1 LRRLRADESDS
12 KVDAQLRRYATSDDP
27 VGLINRGHQYL
38 QRALRQLVYSYVP
51 SPEPAILKMKFDRVF
66 ALARTLAML
75 TDDEIEFLKLIDGL
89 RNLADHDDAEPTPE
103 HEVKARLIWSH
114 ISFEDPGLAT
124 TMAVIPET
132 SVFPSSLA
140 MAILSVF
147 HILDRRARRIP
158 RLVGLPAFLLHDYP
172 WGSATRAVLETKAA
186 KEGKALEEMIP
197 GISAHLE
204 EQHENYGKNR
214 WGIGIHAVPIVQVTD
229 LPSGPSSPS
238 P

>member
-1 LRRLRADESDS
+1 MSAHESDG
-12 KVDAQLRRYATSDDP
+12 KIDARLMRYATSDDP

-51 SPEPAILKMKFDRVF
+51 RPEQAILKMKFDRVF

-103 HEVKARLIWSH
+103 HEVKARLVWSR
-114 ISFEDPGLAT
+114 ITFEDPGLAT
-124 TMAVIPET
+124 TMAVVPET

-140 MAILSVF
+140 MAILSVY

-172 WGSATRAVLETKAA
+172 WGSAILAVLETKAA

-197 GISAHLE
+197 SVSTHLE

-214 WGIGIHAVPIVQVTD
+214 WGISVDGMPIVRLTD
-229 LPSGPSSPS
+229 PPSAPSSPS